1 MRSPLAAANIRKSEV
16 IVELSDIVGLI
27 IVLGS
32 LFGLKAVATRRV
44 WSSDAYER
52 SYKVAQTRLIW
63 LFPLVGAILV
73 LMVHRE
79 MDRSRT

>member
-1 MRSPLAAANIRKSEV
+1 
-16 IVELSDIVGLI
+16 VELSDIVGLV

-32 LFGLKAVATRRV
+32 LLGLQVLATRRV
-44 WSSDAYER
+44 WSSDAYDR

-63 LFPLVGAILV
+63 LFPLVGAVLV